1 MLFSSCHVNLSK
13 NWRTCVLFPSF
24 LYKFHFHLF
33 FQRVKRKRGGDGYA
47 FLTLILLVH
56 ALQVIE
62 NDLVEARQAD
72 RSLGGQDFSRL
83 ETVIFFHRALN
94 FFKSFQFR

>member
-1 MLFSSCHVNLSK
+1 M
-13 NWRTCVLFPSF
+13 
-24 LYKFHFHLF
+24 
-33 FQRVKRKRGGDGYA
+33 
-47 FLTLILLVH
+47 LLVH

-83 ETVIFFHRALN
+83 ETVQVFLHVLEFIILSILS
-94 FFKSFQFR
+94 KL